1 MDAITTVSKNA
12 GEEIPFIYLV
22 HCLESEDAPVET
34 KAYCLSLINQLVDS
48 IESLE
53 SRFKIRTEFMRMG
66 FQSILDQLRVDQN
79 TSPIINRER
88 EIFEEETKNDYE
100 DMRCHFQRTS
110 IIKKISPSGD
120 GTLSIVV
127 VTDSMQTNFSVEIT
141 TNTSVG
147 DIKQKVVNEFK
158 ISKPEEYGI
167 YSPPDAATEKDEGWL
182 NDKDNFAECGLTPEQ
197 MAQIEFRMIPWKL
210 TVLLPNGK
218 KKRISV
224 DPNLTCEQVLARI
237 LKGSKLPKAD
247 YCIML
252 RDTVLQE
259 AKTLERSI
267 TSEQNVIIILS

>member
-127 VTDSMQTNFSVEIT
+127 VTDSMQTNFSVEIET
-141 TNTSVG
+141 PQDKYNVYFKENLKRFFNT
-147 DIKQKVVNEFK
+147 KNNTKNM
-158 ISKPEEYGI
+158 Y
-167 YSPPDAATEKDEGWL
+167 
-182 NDKDNFAECGLTPEQ
+182 
-197 MAQIEFRMIPWKL
+197 
-210 TVLLPNGK
+210 
-218 KKRISV
+218 
-224 DPNLTCEQVLARI
+224 I
-237 LKGSKLPKAD
+237 LKTTISFESTETLSVNGNNKLK
-247 YCIML
+247 
-252 RDTVLQE
+252 
-259 AKTLERSI
+259 
-267 TSEQNVIIILS
+267 LS